1 MTGGKRLHRR
11 AGAPRAYRAAAHAAR
26 GQEGAGTAAGTL
38 LRSVVCGVIF
48 VLLITLKL
56 LLPGNL
62 AGVRGTVGQWLVRD
76 ADFTAA
82 FSAVGRAVSGES
94 GAIRALNDAYLA
106 VLGQKGEAQEVSG
119 SVDDLSAQDAA
130 PEQSAQDTA
139 PEQSAAE
146 STLPAREL
154 PEQAAAEPHALSFTY
169 CAPLN
174 GKMTSPFGWREHPVT
189 GAEAFHYGVDIA
201 AEDGTAIA
209 CFADGTVGAVGESTT
224 LGKYLTVNHAD
235 GVSTLYA
242 HCSAI
247 SVPSGTE
254 VSQGQKIAE
263 VGHSG
268 NATGPHLHFE
278 VHDGEAYLDPA
289 GYLAP

>member
-1 MTGGKRLHRR
+1 M
-11 AGAPRAYRAAAHAAR
+11 
-26 GQEGAGTAAGTL
+26 
-38 LRSVVCGVIF
+38 S
-48 VLLITLKL
+48 
-56 LLPGNL
+56 
-62 AGVRGTVGQWLVRD
+62 
-76 ADFTAA
+76 
-82 FSAVGRAVSGES
+82 FS
-94 GAIRALNDAYLA
+94 
-106 VLGQKGEAQEVSG
+106 
-119 SVDDLSAQDAA
+119 
-130 PEQSAQDTA
+130 
-139 PEQSAAE
+139 
-146 STLPAREL
+146 
-154 PEQAAAEPHALSFTY
+154 Y
-169 CAPLN
+169 CTPLN
-174 GKMTSPFGWREHPVT
+174 GEMTSPFGWREHPVT
-189 GAEAFHYGVDIA
+189 GADAFHYGVDIA

-242 HCSAI
+242 HCSLITAA
-247 SVPSGTE
+247 SGAE

>member
-1 MTGGKRLHRR
+1 MTGGKRLRRR
-11 AGAPRAYRAAAHAAR
+11 AGASRSYHSVNRAERGRKGDGAAAA
-26 GQEGAGTAAGTL
+26 TL
-38 LRSVVCGVIF
+38 LRGVVCGVIF

-62 AGVRGTVGQWLVRD
+62 ASVRGTVGQWLVRD

-94 GAIRALNDAYLA
+94 GALRALNDAYLA

-119 SVDDLSAQDAA
+119 SVDDLPAQDAA
-130 PEQSAQDTA
+130 LEEQL
-139 PEQSAAE
+139 AAE
-146 STLPAREL
+146 SELPAREL
-154 PEQAAAEPHALSFTY
+154 PKQAAAA
-169 CAPLN
+169 APTLN
-174 GKMTSPFGWREHPVT
+174 FSHCVPLEGEMTSPFGWREHPVT
-189 GAEAFHYGVDIA
+189 GAESFHYGVDIA

-242 HCSAI
+242 HCSAV
-247 SVPSGTE
+247 SVTSGAS
-254 VSQGQKIAE
+254 VVQGQKIAE

-289 GYLAP
+289 EYLVP

>member
-11 AGAPRAYRAAAHAAR
+11 TGALRAYRGAAHAAR
-26 GQEGAGTAAGTL
+26 GQEGTGTAAGTL

-119 SVDDLSAQDAA
+119 SVDDLSAQDA
-130 PEQSAQDTA
+130 ES
-139 PEQSAAE
+139 EHSAAE

-154 PEQAAAEPHALSFTY
+154 PEQAAEPHPLSFSY
-169 CAPLN
+169 CTPLN
-174 GKMTSPFGWREHPVT
+174 GEMTSPFGWREHPVT
-189 GAEAFHYGVDIA
+189 GADAFHYGVDIA

-242 HCSAI
+242 HCSLITAA
-247 SVPSGTE
+247 SGAE

>member
-1 MTGGKRLHRR
+1 
-11 AGAPRAYRAAAHAAR
+11 
-26 GQEGAGTAAGTL
+26 
-38 LRSVVCGVIF
+38 
-48 VLLITLKL
+48 LLITLKL

-119 SVDDLSAQDAA
+119 SVDDLSAQDAV

>member
-26 GQEGAGTAAGTL
+26 GQEGAGTDAGAL

-119 SVDDLSAQDAA
+119 SVDDLSAQDAV

-189 GAEAFHYGVDIA
+189 GADAFHYGVDIA

-242 HCSAI
+242 HCSLITAA
-247 SVPSGTE
+247 SGAE

>member
-11 AGAPRAYRAAAHAAR
+11 AGAPRAYRGAAHAAR
-26 GQEGAGTAAGTL
+26 GQEGTGTAAGTL

-119 SVDDLSAQDAA
+119 SVDDLSAQDAV

-247 SVPSGTE
+247 TAASGAE

>member
-11 AGAPRAYRAAAHAAR
+11 AGAPRAYRGTAHAAR
-26 GQEGAGTAAGTL
+26 GQEGIGTAAGTL

-119 SVDDLSAQDAA
+119 SVDDLSAQDAV

-139 PEQSAAE
+139 PEHSAAE

-154 PEQAAAEPHALSFTY
+154 PEQAAEPHPLSFSY
-169 CAPLN
+169 CTPLN
-174 GKMTSPFGWREHPVT
+174 GEMTSPFGWREHPVT
-189 GAEAFHYGVDIA
+189 GADAFHYGVDIA

-242 HCSAI
+242 HCSLITAA
-247 SVPSGTE
+247 SGAE

>member
-119 SVDDLSAQDAA
+119 SVDDLSAQDAV

-169 CAPLN
+169 CVPLN

>member
-1 MTGGKRLHRR
+1 MIGGKRLHRR
-11 AGAPRAYRAAAHAAR
+11 AGAPRAYRGAAHAAR
-26 GQEGAGTAAGTL
+26 GQEGTGTAAGTL

-119 SVDDLSAQDAA
+119 SVDDLSAQDA
-130 PEQSAQDTA
+130 ES
-139 PEQSAAE
+139 EQSAAE

-154 PEQAAAEPHALSFTY
+154 PEQAAAEPHPLSFSY
-169 CAPLN
+169 CTPLN
-174 GKMTSPFGWREHPVT
+174 GEMTSPFGWREHPVT

-242 HCSAI
+242 HCSLITAA
-247 SVPSGTE
+247 SGAE

>member
-11 AGAPRAYRAAAHAAR
+11 AGAPRAYRADAHAAR

-119 SVDDLSAQDAA
+119 SVDDLSAQDAV

>member
-11 AGAPRAYRAAAHAAR
+11 AGAPRAYRGAAHAAR
-26 GQEGAGTAAGTL
+26 GQEGTGTAAGTL

-119 SVDDLSAQDAA
+119 SVDDLSAQDAESEH
-130 PEQSAQDTA
+130 P
-139 PEQSAAE
+139 AAE

-154 PEQAAAEPHALSFTY
+154 PEQAAEPHPLSFSY
-169 CAPLN
+169 CTPLN
-174 GKMTSPFGWREHPVT
+174 GEMTSPFGWREHPVT

-242 HCSAI
+242 HCSLITAA
-247 SVPSGTE
+247 SGAE

>member
-11 AGAPRAYRAAAHAAR
+11 AGAPRAYRGAAHAAR
-26 GQEGAGTAAGTL
+26 GQEGTGTAAGTL

-119 SVDDLSAQDAA
+119 SVDDLSAQDAES
-130 PEQSAQDTA
+130 EQSAQDTES
-139 PEQSAAE
+139 EQSAAE

-154 PEQAAAEPHALSFTY
+154 PEQAAAEPHPLSFSY
-169 CAPLN
+169 CTPLN
-174 GKMTSPFGWREHPVT
+174 GEMTSPFLNHLTVKLPNTMGSCHPV
-189 GAEAFHYGVDIA
+189 
-201 AEDGTAIA
+201 
-209 CFADGTVGAVGESTT
+209 
-224 LGKYLTVNHAD
+224 
-235 GVSTLYA
+235 
-242 HCSAI
+242 
-247 SVPSGTE
+247 
-254 VSQGQKIAE
+254 
-263 VGHSG
+263 
-268 NATGPHLHFE
+268 
-278 VHDGEAYLDPA
+278 
-289 GYLAP
+289 

>member
-1 MTGGKRLHRR
+1 M
-11 AGAPRAYRAAAHAAR
+11 
-26 GQEGAGTAAGTL
+26 
-38 LRSVVCGVIF
+38 
-48 VLLITLKL
+48 
-56 LLPGNL
+56 
-62 AGVRGTVGQWLVRD
+62 
-76 ADFTAA
+76 
-82 FSAVGRAVSGES
+82 
-94 GAIRALNDAYLA
+94 
-106 VLGQKGEAQEVSG
+106 SG
-119 SVDDLSAQDAA
+119 SVDDLSAQDAV

-242 HCSAI
+242 HCSLITAA
-247 SVPSGTE
+247 SGAE

>member
-1 MTGGKRLHRR
+1 M
-11 AGAPRAYRAAAHAAR
+11 
-26 GQEGAGTAAGTL
+26 
-38 LRSVVCGVIF
+38 
-48 VLLITLKL
+48 
-56 LLPGNL
+56 
-62 AGVRGTVGQWLVRD
+62 GQWLVRD

-119 SVDDLSAQDAA
+119 SVDDLSAQDA
-130 PEQSAQDTA
+130 ES
-139 PEQSAAE
+139 EHSAAE

-154 PEQAAAEPHALSFTY
+154 PEQAAEPHPLSFSY
-169 CAPLN
+169 CTPLN
-174 GKMTSPFGWREHPVT
+174 GEMTSPFGWREHPVT

-242 HCSAI
+242 HCSLITAA
-247 SVPSGTE
+247 SGAE